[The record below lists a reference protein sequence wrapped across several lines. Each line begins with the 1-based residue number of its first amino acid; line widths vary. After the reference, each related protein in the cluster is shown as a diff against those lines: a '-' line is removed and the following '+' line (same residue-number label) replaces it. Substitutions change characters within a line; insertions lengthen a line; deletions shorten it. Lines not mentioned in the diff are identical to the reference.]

1 MSHGVIEYKVLHT
14 ARFRTLQKHVKS
26 AGLCSVSGA
35 SGGGLAGWE
44 VEDGERSRR
53 RIREPA
59 ETKRVRPGTW
69 RKGGSDRRRIISF

>member
-1 MSHGVIEYKVLHT
+1 MDEARGYGVQNT
-14 ARFRTLQKHVKS
+14 TT
-26 AGLCSVSGA
+26 
-35 SGGGLAGWE
+35 GLALGPGRGMLNPLASAVRAEHLEEGWPAGE

-69 RKGGSDRRRIISF
+69 RKG